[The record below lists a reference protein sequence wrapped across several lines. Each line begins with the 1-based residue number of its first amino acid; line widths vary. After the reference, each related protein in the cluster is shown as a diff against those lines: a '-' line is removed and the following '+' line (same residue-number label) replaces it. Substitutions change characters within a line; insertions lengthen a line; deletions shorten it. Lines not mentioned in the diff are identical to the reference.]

1 MSILALFVSLVLLL
15 SASTYVGELTDA
27 ASARARAQTAADS
40 AALAAAAESA
50 PYGSS
55 SPFSAAVHYAQLNGG
70 VLRDCIC
77 FSGATAVQVEV
88 EVDGASAW
96 ARAVIDPAKLLP
108 AAPGGL
114 DPRLQGAVDA
124 LLVAGGGRIWLES
137 GYRTPERQRELWADA
152 LGRYG
157 DAELADDWV
166 ARPGTSMHERGLAV
180 DIGGDAEYAWRLVAE
195 LGLPLTRPMS
205 WEPWHFE
212 LEAAAAG

>member
-1 MSILALFVSLVLLL
+1 MSILSLFVTLILLL

-27 ASARARAQTAADS
+27 ASTRARAQTAADS

-55 SPFSAAVHYAQLNGG
+55 SPFSAAVRYAQLNGG

-124 LLVAGGGRIWLES
+124 LLAAGGGRIWLES

-180 DIGGDAEYAWRLVAE
+180 DLGGDAEYAWRLVGE

-212 LEAAAAG
+212 LAAATTG